1 MRLIRSSWGFGLL
14 ILVPIPALFFSTHIP
29 AWGLWLALGWVLLL
43 YLLRSLS
50 VKRWL
55 SHTPADMLLW
65 GMLLLL
71 PLGLWATPAPE
82 ITLSRTY
89 ALIANI
95 LLFYAL
101 AVQSENRALQW
112 VGWGFL
118 LGGLLFLAAV
128 IPGTNFYPLQKMPF
142 INRSFYD
149 VLPAGLRLPGDDN
162 GFNPNMTG
170 GLLAMF
176 LPPALALT
184 WRSQHRMQRLLAL
197 ITFLAISAGLLL
209 TQSRGAILGA
219 LVALALV
226 TALLSPKMRLAWWLI
241 GIVGLALAAV
251 KGNDLLQTFMT
262 ADASRSSVY
271 SLAQR
276 MELWERALNIGADFS
291 FTGIGMGS
299 FLEVLP
305 LLYPTFLVTVTA
317 DVPHAHNLYL
327 QTLVEMGIPGLL
339 LSLAFYM
346 ILASVLVRRIRLN
359 DGGNQVM
366 AVGLLGSLVAF
377 LVHGIVDVPS
387 YSPLSAMVIWGMFG
401 LMMAVGMERDRMP
414 TQEVKA

>member
-1 MRLIRSSWGFGLL
+1 MRLIRSPWGFGLL
-14 ILVPIPALFFSTHIP
+14 ILPPIPALFFRTHIP
-29 AWGLWLALGWVLLL
+29 TWGLWLALGWALLL
-43 YLLRSLS
+43 YLLRSLAL
-50 VKRWL
+50 KRWL

-65 GMLLLL
+65 GLLLLL

-299 FLEVLP
+299 FPEVLP

-317 DVPHAHNLYL
+317 DVPHAHNLYF